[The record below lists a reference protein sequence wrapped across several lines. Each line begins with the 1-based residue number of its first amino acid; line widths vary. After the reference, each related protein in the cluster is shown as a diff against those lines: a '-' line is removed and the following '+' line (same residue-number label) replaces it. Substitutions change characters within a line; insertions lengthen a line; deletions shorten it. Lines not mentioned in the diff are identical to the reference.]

1 MGARSCLTGEIGSLG
16 LKAENEGAH
25 VQVHCVRWLR
35 HTHIHR
41 HTPTLACFLSSVAQY
56 CEIRVNMIRDL
67 SSNHT
72 TSSSGLLFIE
82 VTKTYWI
89 SRRVFRFYNSWY
101 WCCLPKPLTYGWLTF
116 LFPEVSS
123 AVPRWPLCPACPH
136 DRKAPCE
143 QVHPTGHCVCPP
155 PVHQLCQPLPEHL
168 NRGHR
173 FCVLD
178 GYNFVQGHFHAGSS
192 EDIFACKSAIRSSCW
207 YRKDPD
213 PVIGSTAQ
221 WGGVNPSHLC
231 LSLWG
236 LICWPKLLSTRGG
249 PGWPWKSC
257 VLGGHVREGYTLI
270 SLL

>member
-89 SRRVFRFYNSWY
+89 SRREFFGFII
-101 WCCLPKPLTYGWLTF
+101 LG
-116 LFPEVSS
+116 
-123 AVPRWPLCPACPH
+123 
-136 DRKAPCE
+136 
-143 QVHPTGHCVCPP
+143 
-155 PVHQLCQPLPEHL
+155 
-168 NRGHR
+168 
-173 FCVLD
+173 
-178 GYNFVQGHFHAGSS
+178 
-192 EDIFACKSAIRSSCW
+192 
-207 YRKDPD
+207 
-213 PVIGSTAQ
+213 IG
-221 WGGVNPSHLC
+221 VVY
-231 LSLWG
+231 LSL
-236 LICWPKLLSTRGG
+236 LLMGDSLSCSLKCLQRSPGG
-249 PGWPWKSC
+249 RYAPPAHMIGKPRVNRFIPRVTAFAHHLSISC
-257 VLGGHVREGYTLI
+257 ASPSPSI
-270 SLL
+270 